1 MIKQALE
8 KSDDD
13 GDTLDLSRRD
23 IDRIGEEAVEM
34 FKSGVGKGQKG
45 VWRLALSYNFLRDGS
60 MVDSFSKLSRLRY
73 LNLKGNKFT
82 QFPHAITQ
90 MPALEI
96 LDFSKNELSS
106 LPELPGH
113 LVKLKVLSLTSNKI
127 QTLPSYLVEFGV
139 LKVFKVDQNP
149 VDWPPTRVLGPLI
162 ESVST
167 RSKTSS
173 APGGKKK
180 VKEEDLRPWIESMK
194 IWMAQQTPGSENE
207 RRRGEEEAYLAS
219 EEEPSSATS
228 IENPGVTEWPEA
240 SENTMVAPSSQA
252 TIRRTYPLRGD
263 TPDLAFAQRNIST
276 TFSEDSLLRSSSP
289 SHFSPANHSRN
300 ASVSSFTSPPSAS
313 TDASF
318 HSHSRNPS
326 TNLPHLATQSVQG
339 HTRGASYTPAQ
350 RNSGQL
356 TAKKSLP
363 DLRQS
368 HAKIIHERRGRDS
381 GEDGEGEGMV
391 PVMAPAIVPQEIMG
405 VRSPPHL
412 ASALPRRASRMI
424 GRKASVDLLIRKM
437 GEMTS
442 HDMADRNASHDD
454 ILDESRNSYFR
465 RLSTLPASSISK
477 AIPPFLLKFIDSIR
491 GILFALSQLHSSLR
505 QYLVFAVNE
514 RVSSV
519 FGRVMEPAGMYMNK
533 LINAL
538 DRFDS
543 MSRRGTP
550 PTQAIQNLFDATKE
564 SVAVFGK
571 VLAVLKMQVPAMRG
585 NDARYTRTL
594 MVNVYGAM
602 AEVAS
607 SWKTMTAFLPEV
619 KMLLFMDAPA
629 LGMRCAMGGHKMVA
643 SGSFTGRTPIS
654 PIIERRE
661 SHSPQSATL
670 ESSPPNLERRQQQQA
685 EIDVSPTAHAE
696 RRAGVRGH
704 GVGTERRHAGSYSS
718 LDVERGMMMGSP
730 LAKSMSIGV
739 REDEGHK
746 IGESGTIHL
755 PPPDEEDEADEERYS
770 SMRHMLGAASP
781 QSMSGRTSQHRHRPT
796 SSAGSSNALYL
807 PPSLS
812 HSSRQL
818 SVDIRAPASA
828 SATLFD
834 EDLLDVI
841 DTATEAAFAC
851 WLKLSEEIGAV
862 SPQMNRST
870 HRNNSSISSVSSQS
884 QDHLDLARMAL
895 PLFTPLGAH
904 SRRPSTISPKAHAE
918 LVHNLSVAEQ
928 ITAAL
933 RESLLHLRADPHAYS
948 YTTLP
953 DDTQSFIK
961 IVVKVS
967 ELVKAMSRTH
977 AFPVSVRQAVGKLT
991 QATRECAILIQVSS
1005 LKPGQGTAAPTAP
1018 LSSGRSVMP
1027 ISRAGSATGIG
1038 TGYISSHHGPE
1049 SSTDDLSHLHPPSS
1063 TGPSHVSTPL
1073 YTPSSSTTSFEH
1085 FHYTSSSSG
1094 VTTNASGLRDL
1105 QLPSRLGHASFGRNR
1120 SGNGSAQM
1128 TLPSI
1133 QMPVP
1138 YVNGGAV
1145 GQANQPRSAQAS
1157 QVAF

>member
-1 MIKQALE
+1 M
-8 KSDDD
+8 
-13 GDTLDLSRRD
+13 
-23 IDRIGEEAVEM
+23 
-34 FKSGVGKGQKG
+34 
-45 VWRLALSYNFLRDGS
+45 
-60 MVDSFSKLSRLRY
+60 
-73 LNLKGNKFT
+73 
-82 QFPHAITQ
+82 
-90 MPALEI
+90 
-96 LDFSKNELSS
+96 
-106 LPELPGH
+106 
-113 LVKLKVLSLTSNKI
+113 
-127 QTLPSYLVEFGV
+127 
-139 LKVFKVDQNP
+139 
-149 VDWPPTRVLGPLI
+149 
-162 ESVST
+162 
-167 RSKTSS
+167 
-173 APGGKKK
+173 
-180 VKEEDLRPWIESMK
+180 
-194 IWMAQQTPGSENE
+194 
-207 RRRGEEEAYLAS
+207 
-219 EEEPSSATS
+219 
-228 IENPGVTEWPEA
+228 
-240 SENTMVAPSSQA
+240 
-252 TIRRTYPLRGD
+252 
-263 TPDLAFAQRNIST
+263 FAQRNIST

-289 SHFSPANHSRN
+289 SHFSPANHSRD
-300 ASVSSFTSPPSAS
+300 ASISSFTSPPSAS

-326 TNLPHLATQSVQG
+326 TNFPHLASQSVQG

-368 HAKIIHERRGRDS
+368 HAKIIRERRGDAD
-381 GEDGEGEGMV
+381 EEVVTMV
-391 PVMAPAIVPQEIMG
+391 AAPDIDPREIG
-405 VRSPPHL
+405 VRSPPRL
-412 ASALPRRASRMI
+412 ASALRPKRASRVM
-424 GRKASVDLLIRKM
+424 GRKTSVDLLPRKM

-442 HDMADRNASHDD
+442 HDMADRNVSHDS

-519 FGRVMEPAGMYMNK
+519 FGRVMEPAGMYINK

-571 VLAVLKMQVPAMRG
+571 VAAVLKMQVPAMRG
-585 NDARYTRTL
+585 NDVRYTRTL
-594 MVNVYGAM
+594 MVHVYGAM

-607 SWKTMTAFLPEV
+607 SWKAMTGLLPEV
-619 KMLLFMDAPA
+619 KMLLLIDAP
-629 LGMRCAMGGHKMVA
+629 GVIGGMGGQTIVP

-661 SHSPQSATL
+661 SHSPQSSTL
-670 ESSPPNLERRQQQQA
+670 ESSPLNLERQQQQQQA
-685 EIDVSPTAHAE
+685 EIDGSPTAHAE

-730 LAKSMSIGV
+730 LAKGMSIGV
-739 REDEGHK
+739 REDEGHRR
-746 IGESGTIHL
+746 GESGTIHL
-755 PPPDEEDEADEERYS
+755 PTPDEEDEEDEEEYS
-770 SMRHMLGAASP
+770 SMRHMLGPVSP
-781 QSMSGRTSQHRHRPT
+781 QSVSGRTSQQRHRPT
-796 SSAGSSNALYL
+796 SSSGSSHALCL
-807 PPSLS
+807 PPSLP
-812 HSSRQL
+812 HHPSRQL
-818 SVDIRAPASA
+818 SVDVRAPASA
-828 SATLFD
+828 AATLFD

-841 DTATEAAFAC
+841 ETATEAAFAC
-851 WLKLSEEIGAV
+851 WLKLSEEIGAL
-862 SPQMNRST
+862 SPQISRST
-870 HRNNSSISSVSSQS
+870 HRNNSSVSSVSSQS
-884 QDHLDLARMAL
+884 QGHLDSARMAL
-895 PLFTPLGAH
+895 PFFTPLGAH
-904 SRRPSTISPKAHAE
+904 SRRPSTISPKSHAE

-933 RESLLHLRADPHAYS
+933 RESLLRLRADPLAYS
-948 YTTLP
+948 HTTLP
-953 DDTQSFIK
+953 DDAQSFIK

-967 ELVKAMSRTH
+967 ELVKAMSGTH
-977 AFPVSVRQAVGKLT
+977 PFPISVRQAVGKLT

-1005 LKPGQGTAAPTAP
+1005 LRPGQGTPAPTAP
-1018 LSSGRSVMP
+1018 VSSGRSVMP
-1027 ISRAGSATGIG
+1027 ISRVGSATGIG
-1038 TGYISSHHGPE
+1038 TGYSSSLHGPE
-1049 SSTDDLSHLHPPSS
+1049 SSTDDLSHLQPPSS
-1063 TGPSHVSTPL
+1063 AGPSHVSTPL

-1085 FHYTSSSSG
+1085 FHHISSSTG

-1105 QLPSRLGHASFGRNR
+1105 HLPSRLGHAPFGRNR
-1120 SGNGSAQM
+1120 SANGSAQM
-1128 TLPSI
+1128 ALPSI

-1145 GQANQPRSAQAS
+1145 GKANQPRSAQAS

>member
-1 MIKQALE
+1 
-8 KSDDD
+8 
-13 GDTLDLSRRD
+13 
-23 IDRIGEEAVEM
+23 
-34 FKSGVGKGQKG
+34 
-45 VWRLALSYNFLRDGS
+45 
-60 MVDSFSKLSRLRY
+60 
-73 LNLKGNKFT
+73 
-82 QFPHAITQ
+82 
-90 MPALEI
+90 
-96 LDFSKNELSS
+96 
-106 LPELPGH
+106 
-113 LVKLKVLSLTSNKI
+113 
-127 QTLPSYLVEFGV
+127 
-139 LKVFKVDQNP
+139 
-149 VDWPPTRVLGPLI
+149 
-162 ESVST
+162 
-167 RSKTSS
+167 
-173 APGGKKK
+173 
-180 VKEEDLRPWIESMK
+180 
-194 IWMAQQTPGSENE
+194 
-207 RRRGEEEAYLAS
+207 
-219 EEEPSSATS
+219 
-228 IENPGVTEWPEA
+228 
-240 SENTMVAPSSQA
+240 
-252 TIRRTYPLRGD
+252 
-263 TPDLAFAQRNIST
+263 
-276 TFSEDSLLRSSSP
+276 
-289 SHFSPANHSRN
+289 
-300 ASVSSFTSPPSAS
+300 
-313 TDASF
+313 
-318 HSHSRNPS
+318 
-326 TNLPHLATQSVQG
+326 
-339 HTRGASYTPAQ
+339 
-350 RNSGQL
+350 
-356 TAKKSLP
+356 
-363 DLRQS
+363 
-368 HAKIIHERRGRDS
+368 
-381 GEDGEGEGMV
+381 
-391 PVMAPAIVPQEIMG
+391 
-405 VRSPPHL
+405 
-412 ASALPRRASRMI
+412 
-424 GRKASVDLLIRKM
+424 
-437 GEMTS
+437 
-442 HDMADRNASHDD
+442 
-454 ILDESRNSYFR
+454 
-465 RLSTLPASSISK
+465 
-477 AIPPFLLKFIDSIR
+477 
-491 GILFALSQLHSSLR
+491 
-505 QYLVFAVNE
+505 
-514 RVSSV
+514 
-519 FGRVMEPAGMYMNK
+519 
-533 LINAL
+533 
-538 DRFDS
+538 
-543 MSRRGTP
+543 
-550 PTQAIQNLFDATKE
+550 
-564 SVAVFGK
+564 
-571 VLAVLKMQVPAMRG
+571 
-585 NDARYTRTL
+585 
-594 MVNVYGAM
+594 
-602 AEVAS
+602 
-607 SWKTMTAFLPEV
+607 
-619 KMLLFMDAPA
+619 
-629 LGMRCAMGGHKMVA
+629 
-643 SGSFTGRTPIS
+643 
-654 PIIERRE
+654 
-661 SHSPQSATL
+661 
-670 ESSPPNLERRQQQQA
+670 
-685 EIDVSPTAHAE
+685 
-696 RRAGVRGH
+696 
-704 GVGTERRHAGSYSS
+704 
-718 LDVERGMMMGSP
+718 MMGSP